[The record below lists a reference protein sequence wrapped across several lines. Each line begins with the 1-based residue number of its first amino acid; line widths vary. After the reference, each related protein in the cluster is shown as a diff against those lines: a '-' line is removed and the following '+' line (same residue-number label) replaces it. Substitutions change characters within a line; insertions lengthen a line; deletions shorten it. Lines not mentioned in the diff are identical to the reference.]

1 MSTNIFRRLNSIQT
15 SSNGSR
21 LRFGA
26 TRSRDST
33 RESIASLRG
42 AWARSPAL
50 APVSSEDEASE
61 GSRPCSGSGAVSANH
76 VCTGSDYS
84 LRKSIERFS
93 KLQIDRTKWLFHQS
107 NIPSIELAHLEEGGG
122 VDNDIV
128 QRNEQNAT
136 QRRRHRRRVP
146 VGKRGDHQRAAKNHE
161 EKEKNKKKSA
171 KISRTR
177 ATMRRKKTNRRRREE
192 PDPEQEEGKESK
204 DQRKQFCSHNGA
216 AEHHALEGS
225 RAGPRHQK
233 ILVRKRPIFQSR
245 LAGIPW
251 QFARIRLIL
260 SQNLL

>member
-1 MSTNIFRRLNSIQT
+1 M
-15 SSNGSR
+15 
-21 LRFGA
+21 
-26 TRSRDST
+26 

-93 KLQIDRTKWLFHQS
+93 MLQIARTKWPFHQS
-107 NIPSIELAHLEEGGG
+107 NIPSIELAHLEQGGG

-146 VGKRGDHQRAAKNHE
+146 VGKRDDQRAAKNQGKDEENHE
-161 EKEKNKKKSA
+161 
-171 KISRTR
+171 
-177 ATMRRKKTNRRRREE
+177 
-192 PDPEQEEGKESK
+192 
-204 DQRKQFCSHNGA
+204 
-216 AEHHALEGS
+216 
-225 RAGPRHQK
+225 
-233 ILVRKRPIFQSR
+233 
-245 LAGIPW
+245 
-251 QFARIRLIL
+251 
-260 SQNLL
+260 